1 MNRRPIFDSRGQDT
15 GATFGVEPRGRALT
29 IRFDSRG
36 TTAGTRAYRAG
47 LVLLLTRL
55 ADLGAEISD
64 VAVDSLTV
72 KNLSRADRRLKL
84 SGRKYPLAFPRRGG
98 GVGPDVVAHEV
109 EALRKSFHTAAASVS
124 SPSRVPRNAP
134 STASTT
140 RGQSSVLNSPRRW
153 PKRSWVPPSRI
164 S

>member
-109 EALRKSFHTAAASVS
+109 EALRKSFHTAAAKVGR
-124 SPSRVPRNAP
+124 PVGARGGGNGTKKLRLYVANVDL
-134 STASTT
+134 TADELEDKLA
-140 RGQSSVLNSPRRW
+140 GKGGN
-153 PKRSWVPPSRI
+153 
-164 S
+164 